1 MFYIGVSWM
10 FLNSA
15 VDPAIPDSPLY
26 SDHAG
31 YYNLRPVSFLLEC
44 VVLHLTS

>member
-15 VDPAIPDSPLY
+15 VDPAITDSLFY
-26 SDHAG
+26 SNHAG
-31 YYNLRPVSFLLEC
+31 HYNLRPVSFLLEC
-44 VVLHLTS
+44 VVLRLTS